1 MSSAVKRKIPV
12 SKSNWFG
19 IFEMITPASDP
30 DTVVVRKVR
39 GLMLVERAHF
49 IKYVQEQSIT
59 DRLLRGGHLTP
70 YHANGQKKAPGKNG
84 RMPSTKVYYDL
95 IEWRDIDFNNL

>member
-1 MSSAVKRKIPV
+1 MGAVKQRKIPV
-12 SKSNWFG
+12 SKTQWFG

-30 DTVVVRKVR
+30 DPVIVRKVR
-39 GLMLVERAHF
+39 GLMLVERGDF

-59 DRLLRGGHLTP
+59 DRLVAGGHLTSF
-70 YHANGQKKAPGKNG
+70 HANGQEKKRGKNG
-84 RMPSTKVYYDL
+84 RLPNTKVYYDL